1 MPTDIW
7 FETKGDM
14 AWAIL
19 DRPKALNSLDLAMI
33 DRLAEWLVASGA
45 DNNVS
50 ALGIRAAG
58 RSAFS
63 AWGDVRVLFAAR
75 ANRAALHR
83 FYWREY
89 RLNRAIRRCPK
100 PYVAVIDGDLQHDE
114 TRLPV
119 MLSAVC
125 GGGHDIAVASRH
137 VEGGELLGW
146 SGVA

>member
-33 DRLAEWLVASGA
+33 DRLTEWLVASGVG
-45 DNNVS
+45 NKGF

-58 RSAFS
+58 RAAFPAVECARAAGS
-63 AWGDVRVLFAAR
+63 SFWGGGEGRVVFAAR
-75 ANRAALHR
+75 TTGAPLHR

-89 RLNRAIRRCPK
+89 RLNRAIRRC
-100 PYVAVIDGDLQHDE
+100 
-114 TRLPV
+114 
-119 MLSAVC
+119 
-125 GGGHDIAVASRH
+125 
-137 VEGGELLGW
+137 
-146 SGVA
+146 